1 MNAIIDLAVKTIG
14 PVLYVLL
21 LAGAALGL
29 VVGVMLVLN
38 SQRVMAWNAAL
49 NRWYSSPQA
58 LTPLDQSIDVKRA
71 VYRWH
76 RVLGV
81 LLFAGALYTLDV
93 VAFSAKTGPVVRA
106 FRDLGNPA
114 LVGLAVEAVRIFLII
129 GNVAAL
135 LAAAVL
141 CFRPSLLKGLEAWGD
156 RQYTMPESS
165 KAALEAMRYGPDEFV
180 RGRPKLL
187 GGLLALGSLYV
198 LVSLGWALVAR

>member
-1 MNAIIDLAVKTIG
+1 MNAVIDLAIRTIG

-29 VVGVMLVLN
+29 VVGVMLVLD
-38 SQRVMAWNAAL
+38 SARVMRWNQVL
-49 NRWYSSPQA
+49 NRWYSSQRA
-58 LTPLDQSIDVKRA
+58 LQPLDQSIDVKRT

-93 VAFSAKTGPVVRA
+93 VVFSAKTDALVRA
-106 FRDLGNPA
+106 FRNLGNPV
-114 LVGLAVEAVRIFLII
+114 LVSLLVEAVRIMLII

-141 CFRPSLLKGLEAWGD
+141 CFRPSLLKGLESWGD
-156 RQYTMPESS
+156 RQYTFSRSS
-165 KAALEAMRYGPDEFV
+165 EPLEAMRYGPDELA
-180 RGRPKLL
+180 RSRPRLL
-187 GGLLALGSLYV
+187 GGVLALGGLYV
-198 LVSLGWALVAR
+198 LVSLGWLLASG

>member
-1 MNAIIDLAVKTIG
+1 MNAIMDLAVKTIG

-29 VVGVMLVLN
+29 VVGVMLVLD
-38 SQRVMAWNAAL
+38 SRRVMAWNRAL

-58 LTPLDQSIDVKRA
+58 LRPLDQSIDVKRA

-81 LLFAGALYTLDV
+81 LLFAGAVYTLDTV
-93 VAFSAKTGPVVRA
+93 VFSAKSEPVVRA

-114 LVGLAVEAVRIFLII
+114 LVGLVVEAVRIVLII

-156 RQYTMPESS
+156 RQYSLPESS
-165 KAALEAMRYGPDEFV
+165 KATLESMRYGPDAFV
-180 RGRPKLL
+180 GGRPRLV
-187 GGLLALGSLYV
+187 GGLIALGSFYV
-198 LVSLGWALVAR
+198 LASLGWALVAR